1 MSTTFAYAA
10 EIVKS
15 ERDENGDL
23 LVYGKA
29 TGPDLDLDG
38 QICDPTWLKSAM
50 PAWMEWGNVRE
61 MHQPIAAGIGVELES
76 IGDSWWLKSKCI
88 DPSTALKIESGVLK
102 GYSVGIK
109 SPKVVKDASAP
120 GGRIVGGDVVEV
132 SYVDRPCNP
141 TAKMTICKSAPT
153 GDAAELQPVE
163 RIGTPEAQAI
173 TQHVEEERDAEPDP
187 AEHPIA
193 EDGTENPAE
202 PVEQPAEPY
211 VPTAVGGQMNDD
223 GSIDS
228 METAVSKNVGRDVL
242 RRVRRLV
249 PVLATLSKAAP
260 SEDIAS
266 AQEAITCIA
275 RLIESEAQGLA
286 AGMACEAYQIR
297 TLLSAIE
304 SLQWF
309 CEMESGETG
318 MVELSAK
325 ADGQAI
331 HDTMIT
337 KTPAAEHVAA
347 ATKTID
353 ESTMNAA
360 ISKAVTEA
368 TEGLRAQLAK
378 VQATPIPGGPVL
390 ARPTQAI
397 AEAEGRGTALA
408 KAAHYEALAAQMR
421 GTDNAAVQGYLDLAR
436 VERAKIAA

>member
-38 QICDPTWLKSAM
+38 QICDPTWLKTAM

-61 MHQPIAAGIGVELES
+61 MHQPIAAGIGVELET
-76 IGDSWWLKSKCI
+76 IGDDWWLKSKCI
-88 DPSTALKIESGVLK
+88 DPNTALKIESGVLK

-109 SPKVVKDASAP
+109 NHRVIRDAVAP
-120 GGRIVGGDVVEV
+120 GGRITGGDIVEV

-141 TAKMTICKSAPT
+141 TAKMTICKSVSA
-153 GDAAELQPVE
+153 GGALQAVE
-163 RIGTPEAQAI
+163 RLGTPEAQAV
-173 TQHVEEERDAEPDP
+173 TQHVEEERETSEVEAE
-187 AEHPIA
+187 
-193 EDGTENPAE
+193 TEG
-202 PVEQPAEPY
+202 VEVESTEETTE
-211 VPTAVGGQMNDD
+211 VEPTAVGGQMNDD

-249 PVLATLSKAAP
+249 PALATLDKAAP

-286 AGMACEAYQIR
+286 AGMAGEAYQIR

-325 ADGQAI
+325 ADGQVI
-331 HDTMIT
+331 HDAMIT
-337 KTPAAEHVAA
+337 KTPAAKHVEA
-347 ATKTID
+347 ATKRID
-353 ESTMNAA
+353 ESAMNAA

-368 TEGLRAQLAK
+368 TEALRAQLAK
-378 VQATPIPGGPVL
+378 VTAAPIPGGPVL
-390 ARPTQAI
+390 ARPAQAI

-408 KAAHYEALAAQMR
+408 KAAHYERLAAQYR
-421 GTDNAAVQGYLDLAR
+421 GVDQAAVQGYTDLAR
-436 VERAKIAA
+436 AERAKITA